1 MNDEAVDFVCHLI
14 HKELLPEIIEWSEKE
29 RLKSE
34 SEKVYNCL
42 YIFDCDKECESVAKQ
57 KGYIKSETFNYCGKR
72 DLLEPIPTVQLPCGY
87 FIKSIETDEE
97 IKKRAE
103 LNYIAGNEVTFEKYK
118 YFMRAATNYRKEL
131 DLIAVALSGEVAG
144 FCTVWYDSVCKV
156 GMFEPYAVHFDHLRK
171 GLGKSLLLEG
181 MKRLFELGC
190 IAVYVTHAGLN
201 SDEIDP
207 ALALNESVGFKK
219 VANNYLW
226 YKRLR

>member
-1 MNDEAVDFVCHLI
+1 
-14 HKELLPEIIEWSEKE
+14 
-29 RLKSE
+29 
-34 SEKVYNCL
+34 
-42 YIFDCDKECESVAKQ
+42 VAPN
-57 KGYIKSETFNYCGKR
+57 G
-72 DLLEPIPTVQLPCGY
+72 D
-87 FIKSIETDEE
+87 
-97 IKKRAE
+97 
-103 LNYIAGNEVTFEKYK
+103 
-118 YFMRAATNYRKEL
+118 
-131 DLIAVALSGEVAG
+131 VAG

-207 ALALNESVGFKK
+207 ALAFNESVGFKK